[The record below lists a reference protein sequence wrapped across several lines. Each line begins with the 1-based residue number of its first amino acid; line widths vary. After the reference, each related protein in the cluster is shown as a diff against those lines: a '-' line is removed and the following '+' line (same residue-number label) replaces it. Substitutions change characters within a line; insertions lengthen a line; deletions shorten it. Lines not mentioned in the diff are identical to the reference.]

1 MRFDWSKTGAV
12 TVAAVLLAAGAAQ
25 AQQLKIKPEWGL
37 RPLPAVEAPGDNPTT
52 PAKIA
57 LGKMLF
63 FDPRLSGDGTLS
75 CASCHMPSKGWG
87 DGRPTG
93 IGFRG
98 KVLDRNTPT
107 VINSAFYKTQFWDG
121 RAPSLEEQA
130 TGPMFNP
137 NEMNSTPEKV
147 VKALNGIPEYRK
159 RFNKVFGA
167 EPSVEGAAAAIAAF
181 ERTIVSGPS
190 AFDRYLQGDKKALS
204 ASARRGFRV
213 FTRDADCIA
222 CHQGPNFTDDKFYNI
237 GVPGSGDKDKGRYA
251 ITRNRKDMGAFK
263 TTGLRDVA
271 LTGPY
276 MHDGSMKT
284 LRAAVKHYE
293 KVELSYPNLSSK
305 IKRWGMTSEDIDDV
319 VNFLKAL
326 SGPPIKVT
334 PPKLPS

>member
-1 MRFDWSKTGAV
+1 MRIDWSRTSLLALG
-12 TVAAVLLAAGAAQ
+12 AVLLVAGAAD
-25 AQQLKIKPEWGL
+25 AQQLKIKPEWDL
-37 RPLPAVEAPGDNPTT
+37 RPLPAVKHPADNPST
-52 PAKIA
+52 PAKVE

-63 FDPRLSGDGTLS
+63 FDPRLSGDGSLS
-75 CASCHMPSKGWG
+75 CASCHMPSQGWG
-87 DGRPTG
+87 DGRRTG
-93 IGFRG
+93 AGFKG

-107 VINSAFYKTQFWDG
+107 VINAAYYKTQFWDG

-147 VKALNGIPEYRK
+147 VTVLNGIPEYRK
-159 RFNKVFGA
+159 RFKKVFGA
-167 EPSVEGAAAAIAAF
+167 EPSVDRAAAAIAAF

-190 AFDRYLQGDKKALS
+190 DFDRYLQGDKTALS

-222 CHQGPNFTDDKFYNI
+222 CHRGPNFTDDKFYNI

-251 ITRNRKDMGAFK
+251 VTHKRKDMGAFK

-271 LTGPY
+271 VTGPY
-276 MHDGSMKT
+276 MHDGSMKN

-293 KVELSYPNLSSK
+293 KVELSYPNLSPK
-305 IKRWGMTSEDIDDV
+305 IKRWGMTSDDIDDV
-319 VNFLKAL
+319 VEFLKAL
-326 SGPPIKVT
+326 SGPPIKVA

>member
-1 MRFDWSKTGAV
+1 MKADWSKTLG
-12 TVAAVLLAAGAAQ
+12 VALGGILLVAGAAQ

-37 RPLPAVEAPGDNPTT
+37 RPLPAVKAPASNPTT
-52 PAKIA
+52 PAKIE

-63 FDPRLSGDGTLS
+63 FDPRISGDGSLS
-75 CASCHMPSKGWG
+75 CASCHLPSKGWA

-93 IGFRG
+93 SGFKG
-98 KVLDRNTPT
+98 KVLARNTPS
-107 VINSAFYKTQFWDG
+107 VINSAHYKTQFWDG

-130 TGPMFNP
+130 KGPLFNP
-137 NEMNSTPEKV
+137 DEMNSTPEKV
-147 VKALNGIPEYRK
+147 VKALSGIPEYRK
-159 RFNKVFGA
+159 RFKQVFGG
-167 EPSVEGAAAAIAAF
+167 EPTVDRTAAAIAAF

-190 AFDRYLQGDKKALS
+190 AFDRYLKGDKKALS

-222 CHQGPNFTDDKFYNI
+222 CHKGPNFTDDNFYNI

-251 ITRNRKDMGAFK
+251 ISRDRKDMGAFK

-271 LTGPY
+271 LTAPY

-284 LRAAVKHYE
+284 LRDAVKHYE
-293 KVELSYPNLSSK
+293 KVEESYPNLSDK
-305 IKRWGMTSEDIDDV
+305 IKRWGMTSDDIDDV
-319 VNFLKAL
+319 VEFLKAL